1 MAAERAPKS
10 GKPKKNKVKQP
21 KMMTFDD
28 YAQLSP
34 PDSGNYELHNGRI
47 INIPNPVEAH
57 RTLALKLTLQLGNY
71 IAKHKLGKLLSP
83 PMTVVFSPND
93 TLQPDMLFVSKERLS
108 IIENQVHGAPDF
120 IVEIGNT
127 EKAMSYRKHLF
138 ETHGVYEYWLVNL
151 NKQTITQY
159 ENVDDEL
166 TVRTKINRDGSLSS
180 VIIEGFTV
188 KASDIF
194 E

>member
-21 KMMTFDD
+21 KLMTFDD
-28 YAQLSP
+28 YNQLTP
-34 PDSGNYELHNGRI
+34 PESGHYELHNGRI
-47 INIPNPVEAH
+47 IPIPKATETH
-57 RTLALKLTLQLGNY
+57 QTIALKLALQLGNH
-71 IAKHKLGKLLSP
+71 IVKNKLGKLLSP
-83 PMTVVFSPND
+83 PIDVVFSPND
-93 TLQPDMLFVSKERLS
+93 TLQPDILFVSNERLS
-108 IIENQVHGAPDF
+108 IIENQVKGAPDF
-120 IVEIGNT
+120 IIEIGNT

-138 ETHGVYEYWLVNL
+138 ETHGVYEYWLINL

-166 TVRTKINRDGSLSS
+166 VIRTKINRDSSLSS
-180 VIIEGFTV
+180 VIIDGFTL

>member
-10 GKPKKNKVKQP
+10 GKPKKLKVKQP
-21 KMMTFDD
+21 KLMTFDD
-28 YAQLSP
+28 YAQLTP
-34 PDSGNYELHNGRI
+34 PESGHYELHNGRI
-47 INIPNPVEAH
+47 INIPSPVEAH

-93 TLQPDMLFVSKERLS
+93 TLQPDMLFVSNERLS

-138 ETHGVYEYWLVNL
+138 ETLGVYEYWLVNL